1 MPKINLYTDETAPL
15 YQLVNKKLCKDLFN
29 SIHSY
34 VKPIIPVY
42 AYMEELKRYLDMRSI
57 KIKIH
62 SIKWILYYNDLEL
75 LSMV

>member
-34 VKPIIPVY
+34 IRPTIY
-42 AYMEELKRYLDMRSI
+42 AFRKE
-57 KIKIH
+57 
-62 SIKWILYYNDLEL
+62 IKWVLYYDDLEL
-75 LSMV
+75 LSML

>member
-15 YQLVNKKLCKDLFN
+15 YQLVNNKLCKDLFN

-34 VKPIIPVY
+34 IRPTLPTY
-42 AYMEELKRYLDMRSI
+42 PYMEELKRFNRFI
-57 KIKIH
+57 KKDLE
-62 SIKWILYYNDLEL
+62 WILYYNDLAL